1 MAKVLLIDDDVD
13 LVEMY
18 RLVLT
23 HRGHTVHSAY
33 SAADARKLLAAGGAG
48 SRPDIVVLDVMME
61 SQTAGIELARE
72 IHATY
77 PDLPML
83 MPSGVHEA
91 MDVPF
96 RLEPDQ
102 DWLPVTKFIDKP
114 VNPEKLADEIETLV
128 GKPSH

>member
-23 HRGHTVHSAY
+23 HRGHTVQTAY
-33 SAADARKLLAAGGAG
+33 SAADARKVLASAG
-48 SRPDIVVLDVMME
+48 RPDIAVLDVMME

-114 VNPEKLADEIETLV
+114 VNPERLADEIEKLV
-128 GKPSH
+128 GKV